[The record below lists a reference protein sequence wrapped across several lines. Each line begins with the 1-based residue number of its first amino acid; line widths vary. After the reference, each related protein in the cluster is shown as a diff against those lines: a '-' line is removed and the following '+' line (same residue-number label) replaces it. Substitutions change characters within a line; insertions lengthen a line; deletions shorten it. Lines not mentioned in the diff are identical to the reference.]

1 MSTIATLPVPPHFDP
16 VKVGEVW
23 RVPYLER
30 ADQAK
35 EWAQTH
41 NVNPA
46 VEDKA
51 RVCLVAVDCQNSFCI
66 PGFEL
71 FVGGRSGTGAV
82 DDNVRLC
89 EFIYRNLHVIT
100 EIHLTMDTHRT
111 MQIFHPLFWVDAQG
125 RNPQPMTIISAVDV
139 QEGLWQ
145 PNPTLTDGLTG
156 RKYEE
161 LQSYVLHYVQQ
172 LEATG
177 KYALII
183 WPYHAI
189 LGGIGH
195 ALVSAV
201 EEAVFFHGVARC
213 CQYHCEIK
221 GFHPLTEHYSVLM
234 PEVLTDEKGHAI
246 AEKNLSL
253 IEELVAFDAV
263 VIAGQAKSHCVAWTI
278 DNLLKE
284 LQVRDEEAVRR
295 VYLLEDC
302 SSAVVVPDVVDFT
315 DQADAA
321 YKRFAEAG
329 MNIVRST
336 DPIETWPGIRLG
348 R

>member
-1 MSTIATLPVPPHFDP
+1 
-16 VKVGEVW
+16 
-23 RVPYLER
+23 
-30 ADQAK
+30 
-35 EWAQTH
+35 
-41 NVNPA
+41 
-46 VEDKA
+46 
-51 RVCLVAVDCQNSFCI
+51 
-66 PGFEL
+66 
-71 FVGGRSGTGAV
+71 
-82 DDNVRLC
+82 
-89 EFIYRNLHVIT
+89 
-100 EIHLTMDTHRT
+100 
-111 MQIFHPLFWVDAQG
+111 
-125 RNPQPMTIISAVDV
+125 
-139 QEGLWQ
+139 
-145 PNPTLTDGLTG
+145 
-156 RKYEE
+156 
-161 LQSYVLHYVQQ
+161 
-172 LEATG
+172 
-177 KYALII
+177 
-183 WPYHAI
+183 
-189 LGGIGH
+189 
-195 ALVSAV
+195 
-201 EEAVFFHGVARC
+201 
-213 CQYHCEIK
+213 
-221 GFHPLTEHYSVLM
+221 M

>member
-1 MSTIATLPVPPHFDP
+1 MSASGPLPVPPHFNP
-16 VKVGEVW
+16 AKVGEVW

-30 ADQAK
+30 AEQAK
-35 EWAQTH
+35 EWARIYSIR
-41 NVNPA
+41 PA
-46 VEDKA
+46 VKDKT
-51 RVCLVAVDCQNSFCI
+51 RVCLVVVDCQNSFCI

-71 FVGGRSGTGAV
+71 FVAGRSGTGAV

-89 EFIYRNLHVIT
+89 EFIYRNLNVIT

-111 MQIFHPLFWVDAQG
+111 MQIFHPLFWVDAQD
-125 RNPQPMTIISAVDV
+125 RNPQPMTIISAADV
-139 QEGLWQ
+139 EEGLWK

-156 RKYEE
+156 RNYEG
-161 LQSYVLHYVQQ
+161 LQSYVLYYVRQ

-195 ALVSAV
+195 ALVSAI

-213 CQYHCEIK
+213 CQYFCDIK
-221 GFHPLTEHYSVLM
+221 GFDPLTEHYSVLM
-234 PEVLTDEKGHAI
+234 PEVLTDEKGRAI

-253 IEELVAFDAV
+253 IEELAAFDVV

-278 DNLLKE
+278 DNLLEE
-284 LQVRDEEAVRR
+284 LRTRDEAAVRR

-302 SSAVVVPDVVDFT
+302 SSAVVVPGVVDFT

-329 MNIVRST
+329 MNVVKSA
-336 DPIETWPGIRLG
+336 DPIETWPGIQLG
-348 R
+348 E